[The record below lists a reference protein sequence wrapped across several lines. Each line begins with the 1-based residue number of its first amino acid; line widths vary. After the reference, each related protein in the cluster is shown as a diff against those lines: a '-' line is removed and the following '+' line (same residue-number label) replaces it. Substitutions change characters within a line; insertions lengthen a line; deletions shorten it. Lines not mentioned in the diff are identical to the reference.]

1 MNSNNLPET
10 FQEHKGISYV
20 GITTCFICH
29 DGAGHIFM
37 AKRSN
42 EARDEQGTWDIG
54 GGGLDLGLSAKD
66 NVIKEVQEEYAAA
79 AQSVDFL
86 GYRDV
91 FRTLPTGQ
99 ETHWLALDFL
109 VKVDPD
115 EVRINEPH
123 KFDDSGWFTL
133 DTMPKPLH
141 SQLPYVLDKHAD
153 ELRKVLEAS

>member
-1 MNSNNLPET
+1 MNGDNLPEML
-10 FQEHKGISYV
+10 QKHKGINYV

-37 AKRSN
+37 AKRSD
-42 EARDEQGTWDIG
+42 EARDEQGKWDIG

-66 NVIKEVQEEYAAA
+66 NVIKEVQEEYAAT

-91 FRTLPTGQ
+91 FRTLPSGQ

-109 VKVDPD
+109 VKVNPN

-123 KFDDSGWFTL
+123 KFDDSEWFTL
-133 DTMPKPLH
+133 DTLPEPLH
-141 SQLPYVLDKHAD
+141 SQMSYVFDTYRD
-153 ELRKVLEAS
+153 ELHRTFKNS

>member
-42 EARDEQGTWDIG
+42 EARDEQGAWDIG

-66 NVIKEVQEEYAAA
+66 NVIKEVQEEYAAT

-109 VKVDPD
+109 VKVDPN

-133 DTMPKPLH
+133 DTMPEPLH
-141 SQLPYVLDKHAD
+141 SQLPYVLDKHES

>member
-1 MNSNNLPET
+1 MNSNNVPE
-10 FQEHKGISYV
+10 FSQDSKGINYV
-20 GITTCFICH
+20 GIATCFICH
-29 DGAGHIFM
+29 DGAGRIFM
-37 AKRSN
+37 AKRSK
-42 EARDEQGTWDIG
+42 EARDEQGKWDIG

-66 NVIKEVQEEYAAA
+66 NVIKEVQEEYAAT

-91 FRTLPTGQ
+91 FRTLATGQ

-109 VKVDPD
+109 VKVAPD

-133 DTMPKPLH
+133 DTIPEPMH
-141 SQLPYVLDKHAD
+141 SQLPYVLDEHKA
-153 ELRKVLEAS
+153 ELHKCLKI